1 MDLFKDLINNS
12 VCPLDKNMGGP
23 LKVRY
28 VCAVILE
35 FIRCI
40 YENGIP
46 LQPQQQTLFL
56 GFLLL
61 AKEYALLHQM
71 LQFHVCNDSIE
82 LAKILVTLGSKAAS
96 STATYY

>member
-12 VCPLDKNMGGP
+12 VCPLDRNLGGP

-40 YENGIP
+40 FENGIP
-46 LQPQQQTLFL
+46 L
-56 GFLLL
+56 
-61 AKEYALLHQM
+61 
-71 LQFHVCNDSIE
+71 
-82 LAKILVTLGSKAAS
+82 
-96 STATYY
+96 